1 MGTAKV
7 KINPIDMIGK
17 IPAISLPSEEFKPAG
32 TGTINRSCILQL
44 IVNVLPTINESPD
57 GIITSSYTEQMTAGT
72 TATATVKIELKT
84 YETELLVFD
93 KHNRCS
99 LSDGEY
105 ELTLTEHMSASPK
118 TVSPKKHPTWEII
131 PESCL
136 DAFNGIDSPINDLTK
151 NPLLKFRLAWTKDRT
166 SERVDRPLPITIRKE
181 DHFISNN
188 KENESVIENN
198 LSLRT
203 NSNCGGIGGMGMAI
217 GTVNANAPESTANNN
232 NNSINSNLNNAIAIA
247 AAATARS
254 TVASTLATTT
264 GTTVNNLINNSL
276 INSNSISSFG
286 NTTTVAIVKLHD
298 IASRI
303 IYHFIYNNNSSQQT
317 ETFDN
322 FNCPWCCLHC
332 LTLYALLKHLKLCHA
347 RFNFT
352 YVPMPNGVRVDV
364 SINELFDGSYTGSPN
379 DLVGPAGSAFA
390 RTGPVRRT
398 TVTRILVCRPRR
410 PKHSLTEF
418 LEIDENELNAQRPYI
433 QGHNRLYYHTLT
445 CLPVHPKDLDVDS
458 EGENDP
464 PWLQQKTKQMIDEF
478 TDVNEGEKELMKM
491 WNLHIMRE
499 GYVGE
504 IQIPLACEM
513 FIDLHAKELL
523 EKNLYKNFVLH
534 MCNLSDYGLVTP
546 DTLNKTIQ
554 KFQRVLSA
562 YEEGRSIMSAAR
574 EKQLDFWVKVGIHKQ
589 KQLQSQQQQ
598 SVPPPLTPGQKRRPS
613 QTQSNAPPTKSR
625 TMNTKESEGDDD
637 DDDEDEDD
645 TNERN
650 GVKMDTNRS
659 HDQLGKGKEA
669 KGSGHTTKKDSIKVV
684 DNGIVTATR
693 RKSTIL
699 PAHEEMRSI
708 SSIKRKAT
716 QSRGGK

>member
-1 MGTAKV
+1 
-7 KINPIDMIGK
+7 MIGK
-17 IPAISLPSEEFKPAG
+17 IPAISLPSEEFKPAR
-32 TGTINRSCILQL
+32 TGSINRSCILQL
-44 IVNVLPTINESPD
+44 NVTVLPTINESPD
-57 GIITSSYTEQMTAGT
+57 GIITNAYTDQTAT
-72 TATATVKIELKT
+72 AATATATVKIEMKT

-93 KHNRCS
+93 KYNRCS

-136 DAFNGIDSPINDLTK
+136 DEFNGIDNPINDLTK
-151 NPLLKFRLAWTKDRT
+151 NPLLKFRLAWTKDR
-166 SERVDRPLPITIRKE
+166 SAERVDRPLPITIRKE

-188 KENESVIENN
+188 KENESVMENN
-198 LSLRT
+198 LALRT
-203 NSNCGGIGGMGMAI
+203 NLNCGSIGGGGIGAALIPTIANPSDSNAI
-217 GTVNANAPESTANNN
+217 NN
-232 NNSINSNLNNAIAIA
+232 NNSINSNLNNALAVV

-254 TVASTLATTT
+254 TATSTLATTT
-264 GTTVNNLINNSL
+264 TAATTVNNVNNSL
-276 INSNSISSFG
+276 NNSNSISSLS
-286 NTTTVAIVKLHD
+286 NNSVAIVKLHD

-352 YVPMPNGVRVDV
+352 YVPMSNGVRVDV

-410 PKHSLTEF
+410 PKQSLTEF

-534 MCNLSDYGLVTP
+534 MCNLSDYGLITP
-546 DTLNKTIQ
+546 DTLHKTIQ
-554 KFQRVLSA
+554 KFQRVLST
-562 YEEGRSIMSAAR
+562 YEHGRSIMSMAR
-574 EKQLDFWVKVGIHKQ
+574 EKQLDFWFKVGIHKQ

-598 SVPPPLTPGQKRRPS
+598 VVPPLTPGQKRRPS
-613 QTQSNAPPTKSR
+613 QTQSNAPPSKSR
-625 TMNTKESEGDDD
+625 TMNTKDSEGDDD
-637 DDDEDEDD
+637 DEEDD
-645 TNERN
+645 DRNDRN
-650 GVKMDTNRS
+650 GIEANAST
-659 HDQLGKGKEA
+659 DQSIKGKDA
-669 KGSGHTTKKDSIKVV
+669 KGGQSAKKDSIKAA
-684 DNGIVTATR
+684 DNGIVNTLKR

-708 SSIKRKAT
+708 NSIKRKA
-716 QSRGGK
+716 SHPRGGELIFPIIFLRIIESGF

>member
-1 MGTAKV
+1 
-7 KINPIDMIGK
+7 MIGK

-32 TGTINRSCILQL
+32 TGSINRSCILQL

-57 GIITSSYTEQMTAGT
+57 GIITSSYTEQTAPT
-72 TATATVKIELKT
+72 TTATVKIEMKT

-93 KHNRCS
+93 KYNRCS

-136 DAFNGIDSPINDLTK
+136 DEFNGIDNPMNDLTK
-151 NPLLKFRLAWTKDRT
+151 NPLLKFRLAWTKDR
-166 SERVDRPLPITIRKE
+166 SHERVDRPLPITIRKE
-181 DHFISNN
+181 DHFISSN
-188 KENESVIENN
+188 KENENVIENN
-198 LSLRT
+198 IALRT
-203 NSNCGGIGGMGMAI
+203 NNNHCSGIGASGGGGGASMTIAS
-217 GTVNANAPESTANNN
+217 TNANASESNAINN
-232 NNSINSNLNNAIAIA
+232 NNSINSNLNSAIGA
-247 AAATARS
+247 AARS
-254 TVASTLATTT
+254 TTTLAPATIA
-264 GTTVNNLINNSL
+264 TVNNGNHNLNS
-276 INSNSISSFG
+276 SNSISSIS
-286 NTTTVAIVKLHD
+286 NSNSVAIVKLHD

-352 YVPMPNGVRVDV
+352 YVPMSNGVRVDV

-410 PKHSLTEF
+410 PKQSLTEF

-445 CLPVHPKDLDVDS
+445 CLPVHPKNLDVDS

-513 FIDLHAKELL
+513 FIDLHANELL

-546 DTLNKTIQ
+546 DTLHKTIQ
-554 KFQRVLSA
+554 KFQRVLST
-562 YEEGRSIMSAAR
+562 YEEGRAIMSAAR
-574 EKQLDFWVKVGIHKQ
+574 EAQLDFWFKVGIHKQ

-598 SVPPPLTPGQKRRPS
+598 SVPPLTPGQKRRPS
-613 QTQSNAPPTKSR
+613 QNQSNAPTIKSR
-625 TMNTKESEGDDD
+625 TMNTKDSEGDE
-637 DDDEDEDD
+637 DDEEDE
-645 TNERN
+645 TIERN
-650 GVKMDTNRS
+650 GDKMETNTS
-659 HDQLGKGKEA
+659 TDQLGKGKEA
-669 KGSGHTTKKDSIKVV
+669 KGGQSTKKDSIKAI
-684 DNGIVTATR
+684 DNGIVTLKR
-693 RKSTIL
+693 RQSTIL
-699 PAHEEMRSI
+699 PAQEEMRSI
-708 SSIKRKAT
+708 NSIKRKAT
-716 QSRGGK
+716 HLRGGD